1 MQHAAAYRHTDR
13 AAPYGNAFH
22 FDGAR
27 GMPSDAQSEAQF
39 EARIAAAID
48 AAMLSRRD
56 AYAGQPQ
63 AWQLFCE
70 ASHVATLRTPLRD
83 AFIARVAEQRGA
95 DIALRLAAK
104 ADAIRAA
111 AIDRYREALAA

>member
-1 MQHAAAYRHTDR
+1 MQAAFQTQDPATLGITM
-13 AAPYGNAFH
+13 AAT
-22 FDGAR
+22 
-27 GMPSDAQSEAQF
+27 
-39 EARIAAAID
+39 IAAAID

-63 AWQLFCE
+63 AWHLFCE
-70 ASHVATLRTPLRD
+70 ASHVATLNGPLRD

-104 ADAIRAA
+104 ADAIREA
-111 AIDRYREALAA
+111 AIARCREAVPA

>member
-1 MQHAAAYRHTDR
+1 MQAAFQTQDPATLGITM
-13 AAPYGNAFH
+13 AAT
-22 FDGAR
+22 
-27 GMPSDAQSEAQF
+27 
-39 EARIAAAID
+39 IAAAID

-63 AWQLFCE
+63 AWHLFCE
-70 ASHVATLRTPLRD
+70 ASHVATLRD

-104 ADAIRAA
+104 ADAIREA
-111 AIDRYREALAA
+111 AIARCREAVPA

>member
-1 MQHAAAYRHTDR
+1 MQHAAAYTDH
-13 AAPYGNAFH
+13 AAMHGSAFR
-22 FDGAR
+22 FDVSCR
-27 GMPSDAQSEAQF
+27 MPPEAQF

-56 AYAGQPQ
+56 AYTGQPQ

-70 ASHVATLRTPLRD
+70 ASHVATLRAPLRD

-104 ADAIRAA
+104 ADAIREA
-111 AIDRYREALAA
+111 AIARDREALAV